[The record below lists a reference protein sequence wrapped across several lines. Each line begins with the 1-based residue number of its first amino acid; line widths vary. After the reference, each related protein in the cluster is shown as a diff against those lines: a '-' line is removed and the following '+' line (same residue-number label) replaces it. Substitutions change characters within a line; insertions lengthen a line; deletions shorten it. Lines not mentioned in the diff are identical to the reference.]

1 MPAVSDSRRAQWRP
15 RRRCTTPPTVSAGAG
30 SRRDLGGGRGP
41 GVVDGERAGAGGA
54 GSESGRAGKGAEMS
68 ASGDAAVTVAVNGP
82 AVALPAVLAAVTVKV
97 AVPAGGCR

>member
-1 MPAVSDSRRAQWRP
+1 
-15 RRRCTTPPTVSAGAG
+15 
-30 SRRDLGGGRGP
+30 
-41 GVVDGERAGAGGA
+41 
-54 GSESGRAGKGAEMS
+54 MS